1 MKELCDKCNT
11 KAVWYYM
18 PDDRPRRT
26 RPRFYCEDHVPSRG
40 CSCNIYGDITECPK
54 DAQGREYPCCEY
66 MYAEEGFDDDP

>member
-1 MKELCDKCNT
+1 MKELCSKCNA

-26 RPRFYCEDHVPSRG
+26 NRLYCEEHVPSRG
-40 CSCNIYGDITECPK
+40 CSCNIYGDVTESPK

-66 MYAEEGFDDDP
+66 MYAEEGFDDDPR